1 MEREPLVRLG
11 VALFL
16 LAACSGPRCGAS
28 PAPAQSPA
36 TAATAAPVVKPCVP
50 LVLHA
55 SRGTAAMT
63 GELDQQGWHDAEATE
78 PFTAR
83 RGAVASHAEA
93 RAQWDDQA
101 LYLAVY
107 VGDDELRADDLIRI
121 ELEGGA
127 IEASPD
133 KSLRCTFGGTTD
145 CKALGI
151 SAAFDLDGTVD
162 QPGGEDEEWLTE
174 LKIPWRAAAPD
185 AGSRLPLGLSRRD
198 VSLRGSLD
206 LRWPTACGV
215 LELR

>member
-1 MEREPLVRLG
+1 MAGEPDVR
-11 VALFL
+11 VAAGLFL
-16 LAACSGPRCGAS
+16 LAACAGSRCGE
-28 PAPAQSPA
+28 Q
-36 TAATAAPVVKPCVP
+36 AATPTTPVAQAPVKRACTP

-63 GELDQQGWHDAEATE
+63 GELDQPGWHDAEATE

-101 LYLAVY
+101 LYLALY
-107 VGDDELRADDLIRI
+107 VGDDELRADDLIRV

-133 KSLRCTFGGTTD
+133 KSLRCAFADAGD
-145 CKALGI
+145 CASLGI

-162 QPGGEDEEWLTE
+162 QPGGEDEEWITE
-174 LKIPWRAAAPD
+174 LRIPWRGKAPD
-185 AGSRLPLGLSRRD
+185 AGTRLQLGLSRRD